1 MDSVFD
7 KKNNCCGCTAC
18 ASICPVKAITMV
30 EDECGFEYPEIDQ
43 HKCIDCGLCRKICA
57 FPGVNDFPCYK
68 KCYVAKHNL
77 DCVVNESRSGGFFTG
92 LSDLILAQKGVVYG
106 ALLDEDIFVR
116 HVRATD
122 ASERDALRKSKY
134 VQSNL
139 NGVFQLVANDLKL
152 GKMVLFS
159 GTACQC
165 NGLASYIKNKRISNE
180 KLILCDLVCHS
191 NASPGLFKKYITYQG
206 DRFHSKVKEF
216 YFRDKTKYR
225 WIDHVEK
232 IVLENGKVFYTDE
245 YTNLFYTDDIR
256 PSCFNCK
263 YTSLHRATDF
273 TIADCWGGEQVY
285 PELVNEKGAS
295 LVFVNSDKA
304 DRLLGLIKK
313 DMTIKEIDIKYV
325 MQPRLKEHE
334 TMSMTYNQFWDDYQ
348 KLEFDKFMQKY
359 GHNNYSISSRL
370 RKKIVSVI
378 KLPLRVIK
386 RMMRILGR

>member
-134 VQSNL
+134 VC
-139 NGVFQLVANDLKL
+139 F
-152 GKMVLFS
+152 
-159 GTACQC
+159 
-165 NGLASYIKNKRISNE
+165 E
-180 KLILCDLVCHS
+180 ILLQVHHMSDM
-191 NASPGLFKKYITYQG
+191 Q
-206 DRFHSKVKEF
+206 FH
-216 YFRDKTKYR
+216 
-225 WIDHVEK
+225 
-232 IVLENGKVFYTDE
+232 
-245 YTNLFYTDDIR
+245 
-256 PSCFNCK
+256 
-263 YTSLHRATDF
+263 
-273 TIADCWGGEQVY
+273 
-285 PELVNEKGAS
+285 
-295 LVFVNSDKA
+295 
-304 DRLLGLIKK
+304 
-313 DMTIKEIDIKYV
+313 
-325 MQPRLKEHE
+325 
-334 TMSMTYNQFWDDYQ
+334 
-348 KLEFDKFMQKY
+348 
-359 GHNNYSISSRL
+359 NYSFFERCSYL
-370 RKKIVSVI
+370 
-378 KLPLRVIK
+378 LQWPF
-386 RMMRILGR
+386 